1 MYITS
6 IVTIYYNIILYNH
19 IISYL
24 YIHKQRLWFLWAWF
38 RIQFPLSMVFLI
50 SRNLTSAEPLK
61 FLKLLVELR
70 PICYSA
76 MPSDGPQKRRFETTA
91 AESTKSS
98 TGRVILVTGTAGFV
112 GFLVWIEHE
121 TETLKSRWGSEDD
134 GPNLC
139 ACHFLALMFDLV
151 AVSSTCQNGSRT
163 DGSFRNLLST
173 CKLELVF
180 PKIRRIPKVQ
190 QHGLD

>member
-6 IVTIYYNIILYNH
+6 IVTIYYNIIWYNH
-19 IISYL
+19 IISYI

-38 RIQFPLSMVFLI
+38 WIQFPLSMVFLI

-61 FLKLLVELR
+61 FLRLWVELW

-112 GFLVWIEHE
+112 GFLVWIETWNWNTKKQMGVGRWWAQSLCLPFFCVDVWFSGSKQHMPKWFKNRWV
-121 TETLKSRWGSEDD
+121 LQKS
-134 GPNLC
+134 
-139 ACHFLALMFDLV
+139 
-151 AVSSTCQNGSRT
+151 T
-163 DGSFRNLLST
+163 
-173 CKLELVF
+173 
-180 PKIRRIPKVQ
+180 
-190 QHGLD
+190 